1 MSINY
6 IEIKECKKGYIL
18 KGEENHKVIID
29 KNGKKIKGHYMV
41 FLEPRTETDFY
52 GIMITS
58 TDFNERNI
66 AMLSEH
72 FLTHFSEQPNE
83 EFMVTYKDS
92 YLVPAKLVKVENMG
106 PFIKM
111 GEISTSGIA
120 FIEQQVENKS
130 AMEWEE
136 YLAMI

>member
-1 MSINY
+1 MSY
-6 IEIKECKKGYIL
+6 IEIKDCKKGYIL
-18 KGEENHKVIID
+18 KGKKNHKVIID
-29 KNGKKIKGHYMV
+29 NNGKKIKGHYMV

-52 GIMITS
+52 GVMITS

-72 FLTHFSEQPNE
+72 FLTHFSEQNE
-83 EFMVTYKDS
+83 KCIVTYKDS
-92 YLVPAKLVKVENMG
+92 HLVPAILIKVENMG

-111 GEISTSGIA
+111 GEISSSGIA
-120 FIEQQVENKS
+120 FIEKQLENKS